1 MRLDFEG
8 KQHVYGHHLTVPIS
22 PLVVDKSKSLQPQ
35 GVELD
40 ADNLIIQG
48 DNLYALKALM
58 PKYVGNIQ
66 CIYIDPP
73 YNTGN
78 EDWIYNDN
86 VNSPLQRQWLATQ
99 APVDGED
106 LERHDKWM
114 CMMWPRLHLLREL
127 LSEDGVIFVSIDS
140 NEQHHLRMMMD
151 EIFGED
157 NFVNN
162 FVWVNNLKG
171 RQISGYGAAGTH
183 EYILVYAKEVSQ
195 LAQFRNSVNLL
206 KSMMPTIYRN
216 VRYDV
221 HSDELGDYVV
231 KNELHNTN
239 SKFNEVTRPNLV
251 FDIYYNSKTQE
262 VRCEDVSEQHLHLGF
277 AKIPPK
283 LNNSDRARFHAWRW
297 SRSKVIRDSH
307 DLHFAI
313 DSNENIRVYTKV
325 RSYDDTA
332 FKDIITDINTTVGKK
347 DLEALLGNNQ
357 FEFPKPVNLI
367 KLLVSLC
374 NDDAVVL
381 DSFAGSGT
389 TAQSVVELNK
399 EDGGNRKF
407 ILVELEDYVDRITAE
422 RIRRLMKGTPGSFS
436 YCTLGSPVS
445 ISDLL
450 RGTSLPS
457 YADMAASIYYNAT
470 GEALDTSSIGHFDD
484 RPFHRS
490 VKRDY
495 WMLYRPD
502 LDWLRSGNSALTMAT
517 AERIHNNERPAVVFA
532 SHKYLSQKHL
542 SEMNITFCQI
552 PYPTAKV
559 NQSGT

>member
-86 VNSPLQRQWLATQ
+86 VNSPLLRQWLATK

-216 VRYDV
+216 GRYDV
-221 HSDELGDYVV
+221 HSDEFGDYVV

-251 FDIYYNSKTQE
+251 FDIYFNSKTQE

-277 AKIPPK
+277 VKIPPK

-297 SRSKVIRDSH
+297 SRSKVIRDSY

-313 DSNENIRVYTKV
+313 NNNGNIRIYTKV
-325 RSYDDTA
+325 RAYDDTA

-347 DLEALLGNNQ
+347 DLEALLGSNQ

-422 RIRRLMKGTPGSFS
+422 RIRRLMNGTPGSFS

-457 YADMAASIYYNAT
+457 YADMAAAIYYNAT

-484 RPFHRS
+484 CPFHRS
-490 VKRDY
+490 AKRDY

-542 SEMNITFCQI
+542 SEMNITFCQL
-552 PYPTAKV
+552 PYPTATV
-559 NQSGT
+559 N